1 MSLISSHVD
10 KCSSNHFFS
19 NRCTILLYALL
30 TKFELTTLLVKDNQ
44 FTSKSLFSSVQFS
57 HSIVSDS
64 LQLHGLQH
72 DRLPCPS
79 PTPKLT
85 QTMSIESVIPSN
97 HLILCHPFSSCLQ
110 SFPASGFFLM
120 SWLFTPDGQSIG
132 VSALASV
139 CPMNIQ
145 DWFPLGLTGWIY
157 IQSKGL
163 SRVFSNTTV
172 QKHQFFRSKTP
183 SYHHNNLVW
192 IHLCPRMV
200 LYTHTTQDTQEIQ
213 VQSLGWE
220 NNLEEGMAT
229 HSSILAWEYWRSPAG
244 YSL

>member
-1 MSLISSHVD
+1 MD
-10 KCSSNHFFS
+10 CSMTGFPVHHQLPN
-19 NRCTILLYALL
+19 LL
-30 TKFELTTLLVKDNQ
+30 
-44 FTSKSLFSSVQFS
+44 
-57 HSIVSDS
+57 
-64 LQLHGLQH
+64 
-72 DRLPCPS
+72 
-79 PTPKLT
+79 KL
-85 QTMSIESVIPSN
+85 MSIESVIPSN
-97 HLILCHPFSSCLQ
+97 HLIHCHPFSSCLQ

-192 IHLCPRMV
+192 IHSCPRMV

-229 HSSILAWEYWRSPAG
+229 HTSVLAWRIPGMGEPGGLLSMGSHRVGHDGSDLAAAAAYICVCMHLCMLSCS
-244 YSL
+244 SLVQLCAPL